1 VKQHTINPGSGTRA
15 PGDIAVAALL
25 AIGAIFERRRGQ
37 HAWLA
42 AVPIIGVNT
51 VAFYGQFSYFR
62 TLAEIPRGMQVIMA
76 ASLESIAI
84 YLAWKAHQAQL
95 ADDSALRLR
104 LGAYLVAL
112 GIGALNYWHWCG
124 PRWHPTPL
132 AVVFALASA
141 ISPWLWSVHSRR
153 ESRDA
158 LKAAGKIDPHAV
170 RLGATRWIWH
180 MYRCVRVMWAATW
193 IGETRPAEA
202 IKLIQADPV
211 LTASGAGDV
220 LTEDI
225 KSRQLDREPV
235 HRRELPAPAKR
246 RPVAVRPVRAANL
259 KAVTEQELALALAG
273 VPELPSVGALAGH
286 EKLAG
291 FGSESSRK
299 RAARRVLAAV
309 RAEHNGDGNHDSVDR
324 P

>member
-1 VKQHTINPGSGTRA
+1 
-15 PGDIAVAALL
+15 
-25 AIGAIFERRRGQ
+25 
-37 HAWLA
+37 
-42 AVPIIGVNT
+42 
-51 VAFYGQFSYFR
+51 
-62 TLAEIPRGMQVIMA
+62 MQVIMA

-153 ESRDA
+153 ESRDV

-220 LTEDI
+220 LIEDV

-235 HRRELPAPAKR
+235 HRRELPASRPAAR
-246 RPVAVRPVRAANL
+246 RRDPGIPSAGKSNLAAVRVAEL
-259 KAVTEQELALALAG
+259 KAVTEQQLALELAGAP
-273 VPELPSVGALAGH
+273 VLPSVGALAGH
-286 EKLAG
+286 EKLTG
-291 FGSESSRK
+291 HGSESSRK

-309 RAEHNGDGNHDSVDR
+309 RAEHNGNGNHDSVDR